1 MFPAPTLTRKKDG
14 WLISDRR
21 APPLY
26 TGDFGDCLAGQSA
39 LYIARFDL
47 AYDAGNDTLVLHLE
61 GASSGVKK
69 ESVMCK

>member
-1 MFPAPTLTRKKDG
+1 MLTSPTLTLRKYEE
-14 WLISDRR
+14 LTNDRR

-26 TGDFGDCLAGQSA
+26 TGDFGDCLAGPSA
-39 LYIARFDL
+39 LDLARFDL

-61 GASSGVKK
+61 GVSSVKK